1 MQLKGL
7 VRFFT
12 FALILICLYQLSF
25 TWFVRTH
32 EKAMDAKATA
42 WVNKLPKAEQVYP
55 SDKDQQSIGRTKPFS
70 HCFLFIR
77 DQFFDVDIHGCFLN
91 MIMKISCQII
101 LKIKIYFNTILKHI
115 KNI

>member
-55 SDKDQQSIGRTKPFS
+55 SDKDQQLLYNDSVADAKKVYYKRLLDSTKDTKLFFGLTTYGSWIGW
-70 HCFLFIR
+70 
-77 DQFFDVDIHGCFLN
+77 
-91 MIMKISCQII
+91 
-101 LKIKIYFNTILKHI
+101 FN
-115 KNI
+115 